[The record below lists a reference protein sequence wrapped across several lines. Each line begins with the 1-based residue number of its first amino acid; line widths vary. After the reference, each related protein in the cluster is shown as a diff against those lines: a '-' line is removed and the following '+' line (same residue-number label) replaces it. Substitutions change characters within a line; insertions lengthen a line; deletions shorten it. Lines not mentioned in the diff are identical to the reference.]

1 MVMSARQRSNR
12 SAGFTLVEL
21 LVVAGVVAV
30 GASMAIVQVD
40 SALSN
45 FRGNSAM
52 RTVIGQLNRARTL
65 AMTQRRNM
73 TMQFVPPNQIQIVRQ
88 EIPNGTTVVSTT
100 IMEHSAQFHMFSG
113 VPDTPDVFGNAADC
127 DFGAATTTMSFTPE
141 GALVN
146 QVGVPVNGTVYV
158 GRPTDLKT
166 IRAVT
171 VFGSTGRIRGYRWN
185 GVRWELP

>member
-1 MVMSARQRSNR
+1 MGMRQKGET
-12 SAGFTLVEL
+12 SAGFSLIEL
-21 LVVAGVVAV
+21 LVVTGLIAV
-30 GASMAIVQVD
+30 GGSVAIIQTD

-45 FRGNSAM
+45 YRGNSAM

-73 TMQFVPPNQIQIVRQ
+73 TLQFVAPNQIQIVRQ
-88 EIPNGTTVVSTT
+88 DVPAGTTVLSRTL
-100 IMEHSAQFHMFSG
+100 MEHAAQFHVFPG
-113 VPDTPDVFGNAADC
+113 VADTPDVFGNAADC
-127 DFGAATTTMSFTPE
+127 DFGAATTSIAFTPE

-146 QVGVPVNGTVYV
+146 QRGVPVNGTVYV
-158 GRPTDLKT
+158 GRPTDVKT

-185 GVRWELP
+185 GTRWELP